1 MVNPLVSGTIV
12 LVLLAILVL
21 VRGMRKDPIGEIR
34 CNRCGYVGPTKGSFR
49 LGRGFVPACGK
60 CKGEDWVVVSQ

>member
-1 MVNPLVSGTIV
+1 MLDPVVAGIGA
-12 LVLLAILVL
+12 LVLLAILVIVL
-21 VRGMRKDPIGEIR
+21 GMRKDPIGEIR
-34 CNRCGYVGPTKGSFR
+34 CNRCGYVGPTKGSWR

>member
-1 MVNPLVSGTIV
+1 MLDPVVAGIGA
-12 LVLLAILVL
+12 LVLLAILVV

-34 CNRCGYVGPTKGSFR
+34 CNRCGYVGPTKGSWR

-60 CKGEDWVVVSQ
+60 CKGDDWVVVSQ